1 MDMTNN
7 DDKLLE
13 KFFSEAARTEIA
25 DGGFS
30 RRVMRSLPDRTLLKA
45 RLWTAFC
52 LAFGVVMAVGF
63 RVWHEAAV
71 WLAGAVRT
79 IVAADLQWHHV
90 AHLLVAMAVVM
101 ALLIKEVMDRER
113 SWW

>member
-13 KFFSEAARTEIA
+13 RFFSEAARTEIP

-45 RLWTAFC
+45 RLWAAFC
-52 LAFGVVMAVGF
+52 VVLGVALAVGF
-63 RVWHEAAV
+63 RVWDVAAV
-71 WLAGAVRT
+71 WLLD
-79 IVAADLQWHHV
+79 VAHALLKPGLQLHSV
-90 AHLLVAMAVVM
+90 AHLLIGVAVVLGLVV
-101 ALLIKEVMDRER
+101 AEVIDRER

>member
-1 MDMTNN
+1 
-7 DDKLLE
+7 
-13 KFFSEAARTEIA
+13 
-25 DGGFS
+25 
-30 RRVMRSLPDRTLLKA
+30 MRS
-45 RLWTAFC
+45 
-52 LAFGVVMAVGF
+52 VV
-63 RVWHEAAV
+63 AAV